1 MKILFWYNR
10 VKTNKK
16 GVAPIMIRITI
27 DGKRLNISTNIE
39 IEEKYWDQNH
49 QSIKGNSDLI
59 DKYNQYL
66 VYLKSKVW
74 EAQNECLKNDT
85 PITLDFIRNKIK
97 GTESNSYSL
106 LETFDYQITHLKNR
120 VGIDISASTVKKY
133 ETCKRKVQSFL
144 DTEKSR
150 SDILLHE
157 LNHQFIFEF
166 DAFMRTKE
174 GLQNNGVVKN
184 IQQLKTVIKIALL
197 NDWLNKDPFVKY
209 QGRII
214 ESKRTFLTDEELKRL
229 ELIEIKNDKLQRV
242 RDVYIFSCYTG
253 LAFSDVAKLNEEH
266 FQRINNQNWII
277 LDRTKTK
284 NQSTIPLLPKAVAIL
299 DKYSTLKSGNLLPII
314 SSQNTNKYLKELAI
328 ITGINKKL
336 SFHSARHTFASTVT
350 LNQGV
355 DIMTVS
361 AMLGHRTLKSTQI
374 YSKVNLNKIAGDTKK
389 LF

>member
-214 ESKRTFLTDEELKRL
+214 ESKRTFLTDEELNRL

-299 DKYSTLKSGNLLPII
+299 NKYSTLKSGILLPII

>member
-214 ESKRTFLTDEELKRL
+214 ESKRTFLTDEELNRL

-299 DKYSTLKSGNLLPII
+299 NKYSTLKSGILLPII

-336 SFHSARHTFASTVT
+336 TFHSARHTFASTVT